1 MTARG
6 SVLVVDDESGIRFS
20 LKGILEDEG
29 FAVVEADSGEAG
41 LELLDSGEAVDLV
54 FLDIWL
60 PGLDGLGVLERVRE
74 TRPDLPVIMISG
86 HGTIET
92 AVTALKNGAF
102 DFIEKPLSLEK
113 VLLAAHKALEFSLL
127 KQENQALRQSLADQE
142 VKLTGES
149 PAIRE
154 LKEMIG
160 QVAPTDAWVLIT
172 GENGTGKEI
181 AARLLHAQSR
191 RASQPLV
198 AVNCAAIP
206 EELIESELFGHEKGA
221 FTGADKAQV
230 GKFELANKGTL
241 FLDEIGDMSLK
252 TQAKILRILQEQRFE
267 HVGGRKTIVVDV
279 RVIAATNKDLG
290 AEIRSGNFRED
301 LYYRLKVFPLTV
313 PPLRDRA
320 DDIPLLIEDFVDQ
333 LVKRGGCK
341 RARFSP
347 QTLAVLATYP
357 WPGNVRE
364 LKNFV
369 ERMLIM
375 ANGREVTPDKLPREI
390 LAQCRV
396 FVLPE
401 GGECAA
407 AAPAQAFASAS
418 TQTPAQTSFAA
429 GPAQIYGGVPASLT
443 MSNAGT
449 GSGGFAP
456 SGSAAMAGAE
466 ASAQAVADDDDDLL
480 IPGSFPAGPLDLK
493 EARAAFEAKFL
504 EAKLREFGGNVSKL
518 AEAVGLDRSSLYRK
532 LKGYGLTAE

>member
-1 MTARG
+1 MTAPGR
-6 SVLVVDDESGIRFS
+6 VLVVDDESGIRFS

-29 FAVVEADSGEAG
+29 FAVAEAESGEAG
-41 LELLDSGEAVDLV
+41 LEHLESGEAVDLV

-60 PGLDGLGVLERVRE
+60 PGQDGLSVLARIRE
-74 TRPDLPVIMISG
+74 ERPDLPVIMISG

-113 VLLAAHKALEFSLL
+113 VLLAANKALEFSLL
-127 KQENQALRQSLADQE
+127 KQENLALRQSLGDQK
-142 VKLTGES
+142 VTLTGES

-221 FTGADKAQV
+221 FTGADKAQA
-230 GKFELANKGTL
+230 GKFELAHKGTL

-267 HVGGRKTIVVDV
+267 HVGGRKTITVDV
-279 RVIAATNKDLG
+279 RVIAATNKDLA
-290 AEIRSGNFRED
+290 AEIRAGNFRED

-313 PPLRDRA
+313 PPLRERA
-320 DDIPLLIEDFVDQ
+320 SDIPLLIEDFVDQ

-347 QTLAVLATYP
+347 QTLALLAIYP

-369 ERMLIM
+369 ERMLIIM
-375 ANGREVTPDKLPREI
+375 NGRDVTPDKLPPEV

-396 FVLPE
+396 PASD
-401 GGECAA
+401 GEAVRA
-407 AAPAQAFASAS
+407 PSATPNLSSNAAPVSSPVSAHSSAPLAASVVS
-418 TQTPAQTSFAA
+418 
-429 GPAQIYGGVPASLT
+429 
-443 MSNAGT
+443 
-449 GSGGFAP
+449 
-456 SGSAAMAGAE
+456 
-466 ASAQAVADDDDDLL
+466 DDDDDLADGL
-480 IPGSFPAGPLDLK
+480 MPGSFPAGPLDLK

-504 EAKLREFGGNVSKL
+504 EAKLREFSGNVSKL

-532 LKGYGLTAE
+532 LKGYGLMAE